1 MKAAAVHYNVN
12 NRTAAA
18 VHYNANNRTLTY
30 TF

>member
-1 MKAAAVHYNVN
+1 MKAAAIHYNVN